1 MLDLIITTSMVV
13 GITAAS
19 TIGLTLFFI
28 AMGKID
34 V

>member
-1 MLDLIITTSMVV
+1 MDLAFLIAMLI
-13 GITAAS
+13 GAGAALS
-19 TIGLTLFFI
+19 IALTLFLI

>member
-1 MLDLIITTSMVV
+1 VFLISMIAGAGAVL
-13 GITAAS
+13 
-19 TIGLTLFFI
+19 TIGLTLFLI